1 METMKK
7 VIVMMAA
14 VALSMFILSG
24 CDKEEANG
32 HAGHDHG
39 TEMHPES
46 DNHEGHDHAEHAEEA
61 KEMVSAG
68 EQTIC
73 PVMGNPINKELF
85 TEYKGKKVYFCCP
98 GCDKLFNEDP
108 EKYLSKLPQ
117 FGGKEE
123 SK

>member
-1 METMKK
+1 MKIMNK
-7 VIVMMAA
+7 IMILGMTGLSVMLLA
-14 VALSMFILSG
+14 IG
-24 CDKEEANG
+24 CDKKEAASSDP
-32 HAGHDHG
+32 HADHNHAAG
-39 TEMHPES
+39 EM
-46 DNHEGHDHAEHAEEA
+46 NHEDHDMAMDTA
-61 KEMVSAG
+61 KDMVEVVVG

-73 PVMGNPINKELF
+73 PVMGNAINKDYY

-98 GCDKLFNEDP
+98 GCDKLFNENP